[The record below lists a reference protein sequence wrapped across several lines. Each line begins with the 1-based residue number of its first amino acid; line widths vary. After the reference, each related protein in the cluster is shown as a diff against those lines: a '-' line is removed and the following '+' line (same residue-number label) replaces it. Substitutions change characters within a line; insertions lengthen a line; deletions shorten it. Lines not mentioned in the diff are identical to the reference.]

1 MFQKD
6 RSRSGLRRFRAE
18 EEPDR
23 GREGIAET
31 EAVAILNH
39 NQVVAYV
46 VSPAVWEYVQELH
59 DDAMIVEELETMD
72 REEPIRVNIDETM
85 SSTSSPRL

>member
-1 MFQKD
+1 MNKMFQKVEAD
-6 RSRSGLRRFRAE
+6 LAVSVTDLKKNPAAVVKA
-18 EEPDR
+18 
-23 GREGIAET
+23 AET

-39 NQVVAYV
+39 NRVVAYV

-72 REEPIRVNIDETM
+72 REESIRVNIDEI
-85 SSTSSPRL
+85 